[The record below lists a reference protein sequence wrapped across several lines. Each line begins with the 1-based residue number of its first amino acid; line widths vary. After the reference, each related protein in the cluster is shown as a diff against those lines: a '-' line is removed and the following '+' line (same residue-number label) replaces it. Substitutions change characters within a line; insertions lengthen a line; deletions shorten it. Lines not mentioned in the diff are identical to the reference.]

1 MLSCCGYAMKLSDLP
16 IIQIP
21 FLDVSSDPLDVLVLG
36 LALRMKHLSRSNTQF
51 IELITD
57 KQFCLQIGN
66 DSGMARQIL
75 VDHGSIRSVAGQAQQ
90 PDFILQFAN
99 SDLGVKT
106 LLQGDAAALMTGMQN
121 GSIQMQ
127 GDFALLVW
135 FNQVATLIPPQIPEP
150 IKAQVRGLAQ
160 RIKDKLR

>member
-1 MLSCCGYAMKLSDLP
+1 MKLSDLP

-36 LALRMKHLSRSNTQF
+36 LALRMQQLARSNSQF
-51 IELITD
+51 KALIED
-57 KQFCLQIGN
+57 RQFCLQIGN
-66 DSGMARQIL
+66 NDGMARQIL
-75 VDHGSIRSVAGQAQQ
+75 VSQGRIRSVAGRAQQ
-90 PDFILQFAN
+90 PDFVLQFAN
-99 SDLGVKT
+99 SELGVRT
-106 LLQGDAAALMTGMQN
+106 LLRGEPSAFMTGMQD

-135 FNQVATLIPPQIPEP
+135 FNQVAALIPPHIPEP